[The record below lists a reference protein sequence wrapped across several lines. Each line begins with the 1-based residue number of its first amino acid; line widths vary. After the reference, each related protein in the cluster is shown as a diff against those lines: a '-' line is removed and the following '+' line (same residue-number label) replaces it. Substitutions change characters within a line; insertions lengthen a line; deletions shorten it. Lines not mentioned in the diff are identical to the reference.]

1 MSRRVLDL
9 SLAVLVIVLV
19 AVASPAAARIGN
31 PMKKAK
37 EKLQKAAGLQP
48 EGQTPEGDDVVFD
61 NVVVELTNER
71 VDKIVAAFEKASA
84 EGAARQELVD
94 QYNAKNAE
102 RSEVQNKNEEAIR
115 NLRDKRD
122 EVNACFQD
130 GIKKINERKMKELAE
145 NPMDPARLQKNA
157 QLAAE
162 YNAAAAK
169 GDQAAIEKLQ
179 TALIGEG
186 AATKEDS
193 AAVCKTCG
201 PPPPKSAAE
210 KRLDALDQE
219 IASLSEQMRAFDE
232 RIAKAQAKEGGLTQ
246 QQWSVA
252 LERVTMYDAATKS
265 KDSDGG
271 GRKKK
276 GEKSEK
282 SDDPSAS
289 KGGDSKGA
297 SDEGTGEVV
306 YAKGF
311 TKAEL
316 EVLAKHR
323 VKLRAALR

>member
-1 MSRRVLDL
+1 MSRRVYDL

-19 AVASPAAARIGN
+19 AVASPADARIGN

-37 EKLQKAAGLQP
+37 EKLQKAAGLQS

-71 VDKIVAAFEKASA
+71 VDKIVAAFQKASA
-84 EGAARQELVD
+84 QGAARQELVD

-102 RSEVQNKNEEAIR
+102 RTETSNKNEEAIR
-115 NLRDKRD
+115 SLRDKRD
-122 EVNACFQD
+122 EVGTCTQE
-130 GIKKINERKMKELAE
+130 GIRKITERKAMALAQ
-145 NPMDPARLQKNA
+145 NPMDPQRLQKNA
-157 QLAAE
+157 QLAAQ

-169 GDQAAIEKLQ
+169 GDSAAIQKLQ
-179 TALIGEG
+179 SALSAEG
-186 AATKEDS
+186 AASKEDS
-193 AAVCKTCG
+193 AAVRKTCG
-201 PPPPKSAAE
+201 SPPPKSAAE

-219 IASLSEQMRAFDE
+219 IASLSEQMRKFDE
-232 RIAKAQAKEGGLTQ
+232 RIAKAQAKEGSLTQ

-252 LERVTMYDAATKS
+252 MERVTLYDAATKS

-276 GEKSEK
+276 GEKS
-282 SDDPSAS
+282 DDQTAS
-289 KGGDSKGA
+289 KGGDGKGA
-297 SDEGTGEVV
+297 GDEGSGEVIYV
-306 YAKGF
+306 KGF

-323 VKLRAALR
+323 AKLRAALR